1 MLVKLRR
8 CILYAFVHV
17 TIFSIH
23 AQKLD
28 SIQNIL
34 DETSKTDRNYVSLL
48 TLLAKEYAENDPDSA
63 LSISR
68 KAFTIANQQN
78 WDSLKGQIY
87 IALSTSHS
95 YLAQYDSSTRYSF
108 LAIETAENFNDTTT
122 LIDGFN
128 NLGIDFM
135 FQEEDAKAIEYF
147 EKVENLSKLSNDSL
161 RWGHALNNIGM
172 MVGYAGNTEDEL
184 DKYEQAANIF
194 NAIGEKEGYANTLL
208 NTGTVYTSIE
218 QYQKADEFYAKA
230 LVAFEEINLSSG
242 IQNTL
247 QSSAENLMYMNQLAK
262 ANGLAQRALD
272 LALQYEFRQDVVYTY
287 NLLSQIAVKSGDYK
301 TAFEYQAKENEV
313 KEEIFNT
320 EKSQQIAELET
331 EYQTEK
337 KEQQLAIAAIQLKQ
351 QVQEKYLLIS
361 AIVLITVVG
370 GFIIYSVKKQASLQK
385 KLLEEEMDHLRLKI
399 NSLLG
404 NPEKVELDQEVINK
418 SLHQPLSEREFEILN
433 LTVADKTNRE
443 IADQVFVSVN
453 TVKFHLKNIYSKL
466 GVSNRREALKFAF
479 DTSSN

>member
-1 MLVKLRR
+1 M
-8 CILYAFVHV
+8 
-17 TIFSIH
+17 H
-23 AQKLD
+23 AQTVD
-28 SIQNIL
+28 SLQNL
-34 DETSKTDRNYVSLL
+34 LKTTNERYPKYVSVL
-48 TLLAKEYAENDPDSA
+48 TKLAKEYAESNPDSA
-63 LSISR
+63 LSLSNR
-68 KAFTIANQQN
+68 ALQIATEEN

-95 YLAQYDSSTRYSF
+95 YLAEYDSSTRYSF
-108 LAIETAENFNDTTT
+108 LAIETAERFNDTTT
-122 LIDGFN
+122 IIDGFN

-135 FQEEDAKAIEYF
+135 FQEEDDKAIEYF
-147 EKVENLSKLSNDSL
+147 QRVETLSRLSKDSL

-172 MVGYAGNTEDEL
+172 MVGFAGETEEEL
-184 DKYEQAANIF
+184 DKYEQAATIF

-218 QYQKADEFYAKA
+218 QYQKAEEFYAKA
-230 LVAFEEINLSSG
+230 LIAFEEIDLTSG

-247 QSSAENLMYMNQLAK
+247 QSSAENLMYMNRLSQANELAK
-262 ANGLAQRALD
+262 KALELAI
-272 LALQYEFRQDVVYTY
+272 QYEFRQDVVYTY
-287 NLLSQIAVKSGDYK
+287 NILSQVAVKRGDYK
-301 TAFEYQAKENEV
+301 AAFEYQALENQT
-313 KEEIFNT
+313 KEEIFNS

-331 EYQTEK
+331 QYQTEK
-337 KEQQLAIAAIQLKQ
+337 KEQQLAIAAIQLEQ
-351 QVQEKYLLIS
+351 QTQEKFLLIA
-361 AIVLITVVG
+361 AIILITVVG
-370 GFIIYSVKKQASLQK
+370 GFVIFSVKRQASLQK

-404 NPEKVELDQEVINK
+404 NPERAALDQAVINK
-418 SLHQPLSEREFEILN
+418 SLHQPLSDREFEILN

>member
-1 MLVKLRR
+1 MSVILRK
-8 CILYAFVHV
+8 CILYALFQV
-17 TIFSIH
+17 TIFPLL
-23 AQKLD
+23 AQNLD
-28 SIQNIL
+28 SLQNIL
-34 DETSKTDRNYVSLL
+34 EETNKNDRRYVSVL
-48 TLLAKEYAENDPDSA
+48 TKLAKEYAENDPDSA
-63 LSISR
+63 LNLSR
-68 KAFTIANQQN
+68 EALAIATSKS

-95 YLAQYDSSTRYSF
+95 YMAQYDSSTSYSF
-108 LAIETAENFNDTTT
+108 LAIEVAEDYNDTTT

-128 NLGIDFM
+128 NLGIDYM
-135 FQEEDAKAIEYF
+135 FQEEDVKAIEYF
-147 EKVENLSKLSNDSL
+147 EKVENLSKLSSDSL

-172 MVGYAGNTEDEL
+172 MVGFAGETELEL
-184 DKYEQAANIF
+184 DKYEQAATIF

-208 NTGTVYTSIE
+208 NSGTVYTVLE
-218 QYQKADEFYAKA
+218 QYQKAEEYYSRA
-230 LVAFEEINLSSG
+230 LTAFEEINLLSG

-247 QSSAENLMYMNQLAK
+247 QSSAENHLYMNRLVKANELAK
-262 ANGLAQRALD
+262 KALEI
-272 LALQYEFRQDVVYTY
+272 AVQNEFRQDIVYTY
-287 NLLSQIAVKSGDYK
+287 NLLSQVAVKSGDFK
-301 TAFEYQAKENEV
+301 AAFEYQALENKT

-331 EYQTEK
+331 RYQTEK
-337 KEQQLAIAAIQLKQ
+337 KEQQLILAAIQLKQ
-351 QVQEKYLLIS
+351 QAQEKYLLIA
-361 AIVLITVVG
+361 AIILISLVG
-370 GFIIYSVKKQASLQK
+370 GFIIYSVKRQASLQR

-404 NPEKVELDQEVINK
+404 NPEKVALNQEVINQ
-418 SLHQPLSEREFEILN
+418 SLHQPLSDREFEILN

-479 DTSSN
+479 ESSSN